1 MNMRYGFLFV
11 VLVGLTGCAIAPG
24 HHMQTDLPADGDST
38 YAASGVKI
46 TPITA
51 TLVKQLQGLKYR
63 EPGKPYVDDAFTD
76 DHTYQYR
83 IGPRDVLAITVWDHP
98 ELTIPAGEFRSADAA
113 GHLVADD
120 GTIFYPYVGK
130 VKVTGK
136 TVQEVRQIIT
146 RRIATYI
153 ANPQLDVRVAA
164 FRSQKVHVVGEVD
177 KPGPQPIT
185 DVPLT
190 VVEAINRAGGLSDK
204 ADMLNVNL
212 TRDNVVNY
220 IDVLALYEQGDTS
233 QNILL
238 QNGDIL
244 NVPDRNLQK
253 VFVLGEVND
262 PSTLIV
268 HQGRLTLTEAI
279 SDVGGVNPR
288 SSNPAKIYVMRST
301 GTPGK
306 PEIYHLDGK
315 SPDSMVLAERFP
327 LLPRDVVYVE
337 TAAITNWA
345 RVINQLLPTFRSFDI
360 LSAPGGF

>member
-1 MNMRYGFLFV
+1 MNMKSCFL
-11 VLVGLTGCAIAPG
+11 LAAIVGLAGCALAPG
-24 HHMQTDLPADGDST
+24 HKMQTTRADNGEDTAS
-38 YAASGVKI
+38 SGVKI

-51 TLVKQLQGLKYR
+51 TLVQRLQGLNYR
-63 EPGKPYVDDAFTD
+63 EPGKPYVDDGFTD

-130 VKVTGK
+130 VEVTGK
-136 TVQEVRQIIT
+136 TVQEVRGIIT
-146 RRIATYI
+146 QRIGKYI

-164 FRSQKVHVVGEVD
+164 FRSQKAHIVGEVAE
-177 KPGPQPIT
+177 PGPQPIT

-212 TRDNVVNY
+212 TRDGVVNY
-220 IDVLALYEQGDTS
+220 IDVLALYEQGDAS

-238 QNGDIL
+238 ENGDIL

-253 VFVLGEVND
+253 VFVLGEVNA
-262 PSTLIV
+262 PSSLLV
-268 HQGRLTLTEAI
+268 HKGRLTLAEAI

-288 SSNPAKIYVMRST
+288 SSNPAKIYVMR
-301 GTPGK
+301 GTAGE
-306 PEIYHLDGK
+306 PEIYHLDGE
-315 SPDSMVLAERFP
+315 SPDSMVLADRFP
-327 LLPRDVVYVE
+327 LFPRDVVYVE

-360 LSAPGGF
+360 LTPTGGF